1 MLASLDSLSLW
12 SLAAGSAA
20 ILASGI
26 LRGFT
31 GFGIALAGVPLLALV
46 AEPRLVVPSIM
57 LLQIASGVQNLV
69 QDRRHIDVRLLLPL
83 LPGAV
88 LGIVPGLWLL
98 LWLAADVVRLG
109 IGMLVMATV
118 LLLARGFRLER
129 PPRPPTLVALGAA
142 SGLLNGL
149 AAMAGPPM
157 IALLFALRRP
167 PEIIRATL
175 AGYFFFTG
183 FVGLGMAL
191 LQGVI
196 APGELWFALA
206 LLPALFIGLA
216 LGGRLFDGDF
226 RRHYHKVGLGLLLL
240 AGLAAAIRGATGLWL

>member
-1 MLASLDSLSLW
+1 MSLTLW
-12 SLAAGSAA
+12 SVGAGSAA

-31 GFGIALAGVPLLALV
+31 GFGIGLAGVPLLALV

-57 LLQIASGVQNLV
+57 LLQIASGIQNLL
-69 QDRRHIDVRLLLPL
+69 QDRRHIDIRLLLPL

-109 IGMLVMATV
+109 IGLLVIATV
-118 LLLARGFRLER
+118 LAISRGFRLER
-129 PPRPPTLVALGAA
+129 PPRRSALVALGAA
-142 SGLLNGL
+142 SGVLNGV

-175 AGYFFFTG
+175 AGYFFCTG
-183 FVGLGMAL
+183 LLGLGMAL

-196 APGELWFALA
+196 SAGELWFAIA

-240 AGLAAAIRGATGLWL
+240 AGLSAAARGMLGLYWT

>member
-1 MLASLDSLSLW
+1 MSLALW
-12 SLAAGSAA
+12 SLSAGSAA
-20 ILASGI
+20 ILTSGI

-46 AEPRLVVPSIM
+46 AEPRLVVPSVM
-57 LLQIASGVQNLV
+57 FLQIASGLPNLV

-98 LWLAADVVRLG
+98 LWLEADVVRLG
-109 IGMLVMATV
+109 IGLLVVATV
-118 LLLARGFRLER
+118 LLLTRGFRMARE
-129 PPRPPTLVALGAA
+129 PRRPTLLGLGAV
-142 SGLLNGL
+142 SGLLNGI

-157 IALLFALRRP
+157 IALLFALGRP
-167 PEIIRATL
+167 PETIRATL
-175 AGYFFFTG
+175 AAYFLCTG
-183 FVGLGMAL
+183 LVGLAMAL
-191 LQGVI
+191 VQGVI
-196 APGELWFALA
+196 APNELWFAVA

-226 RRHYHKVGLGLLLL
+226 RRHYHKVGLALLLL
-240 AGLAAAIRGATGLWL
+240 AGLSAALRGAVGLWG

>member
-1 MLASLDSLSLW
+1 MSLFL
-12 SLAAGSAA
+12 AGSLA

-31 GFGIALAGVPLLALV
+31 GFGIGLAGVPLLALV
-46 AEPRLVVPSIM
+46 AEPRLVVPSVM
-57 LLQIASGVQNLV
+57 LLQIVSGVPALI

-83 LPGAV
+83 MPGAL

-98 LWLAADVVRLG
+98 LWLAADLVRLG
-109 IGMLVMATV
+109 IGLLVVGTV

-129 PPRPPTLVALGAA
+129 QPRTATLLAMGAV
-142 SGLLNGL
+142 SGVLNGL

-175 AGYFFFTG
+175 AAYFLFTG
-183 FVGLGMAL
+183 LVGLVMAL
-191 LQGVI
+191 VQGVI
-196 APGELWFALA
+196 EPSELWFGVG
-206 LLPALFIGLA
+206 LLPALFLGLH
-216 LGGRLFDGDF
+216 LGCRLFDGDF
-226 RRHYHKVGLGLLLL
+226 RRHYRKVGLTLLLL
-240 AGLAAAIRGATGLWL
+240 AGLSAAIKGAIGLWG

>member
-1 MLASLDSLSLW
+1 MSLTLW
-12 SLAAGSAA
+12 SVGTGSVA

-31 GFGIALAGVPLLALV
+31 GFGIGLAGVPRLALV

-69 QDRRHIDVRLLLPL
+69 QDRRYIDLRLLLPL

-98 LWLAADVVRLG
+98 LWLEADVVRLG
-109 IGMLVMATV
+109 MGLLVVATV
-118 LLLARGFRLER
+118 LLLAQGFRLDRE
-129 PPRPPTLVALGAA
+129 PRRSTLLAMGAV
-142 SGLLNGL
+142 SGVLNGL

-175 AGYFFFTG
+175 AGLFMFTG

-196 APGELWFALA
+196 APGELGFAFA
-206 LLPALFIGLA
+206 LLPALFLGLH
-216 LGGRLFDGDF
+216 LGARLFDGEF
-226 RRHYHKVGLGLLLL
+226 RRHYRKVGLGLLLL
-240 AGLAAAIRGATGLWL
+240 AGLAAAVRGAAGLWL

>member
-1 MLASLDSLSLW
+1 MSLSLW
-12 SLAAGSAA
+12 SVGAGSAA

-46 AEPRLVVPSIM
+46 AEPRLVVPTVM
-57 LLQIASGVQNLV
+57 FLQIASGVQNLV

-98 LWLAADVVRLG
+98 LWLAADIVRLG
-109 IGMLVMATV
+109 IGLLVMATV
-118 LLLARGFRLER
+118 LLVSRGFRLER
-129 PPRPPTLVALGAA
+129 QPEMPTLLGLGAV
-142 SGLLNGL
+142 SGVLNGL

-196 APGELWFALA
+196 APGELWFAVA
-206 LLPALFIGLA
+206 MLPALVLGLA

-226 RRHYHKVGLGLLLL
+226 RRHYRKVGLGLLLL
-240 AGLAAAIRGATGLWL
+240 AGLAAALRGALGLWL

>member
-1 MLASLDSLSLW
+1 MSLTLLSVG
-12 SLAAGSAA
+12 AGSAA

-31 GFGIALAGVPLLALV
+31 GFGIGLAGVPLLALV
-46 AEPRLVVPSIM
+46 VEPRLVVPSVM
-57 LLQIASGVQNLV
+57 FLQIASGVQHLV
-69 QDRRHIDVRLLLPL
+69 HDRRHVDVRLLLPL

-98 LWLAADVVRLG
+98 SWLAADLVRLG
-109 IGMLVMATV
+109 IGVLVIATV
-118 LLLARGFRLER
+118 LLLGRGFRLER
-129 PPRPPTLVALGAA
+129 PPRRPALVALGAV
-142 SGLLNGL
+142 SGVLNGL

-216 LGGRLFDGDF
+216 LGARLFDGAF
-226 RRHYHKVGLGLLLL
+226 RRHYRSVGLALLLL
-240 AGLAAAIRGATGLWL
+240 AGLSAAARGMLGLYWT

>member
-1 MLASLDSLSLW
+1 MIASLASLSLGTL
-12 SLAAGSAA
+12 LAGSAA

-31 GFGIALAGVPLLALV
+31 GFGIGLAGVPLLALV
-46 AEPRLVVPSIM
+46 AEPRLVVPTVM
-57 LLQIASGVQNLV
+57 FLQIASGVQNLA
-69 QDRRHIDVRLLLPL
+69 QGRRHIDVRLLLPL
-83 LPGAV
+83 LPGAL

-109 IGMLVMATV
+109 IGVLVVGTV

-129 PPRPPTLVALGAA
+129 EPSKPTLLAMGAI
-142 SGLLNGL
+142 SGVLNGL

-175 AGYFFFTG
+175 AAYFFFTG

-196 APGELWFALA
+196 APGELWFAVA
-206 LLPALFIGLA
+206 LLPALVLGLA

-226 RRHYHKVGLGLLLL
+226 RRHYRKVGLFLLLL
-240 AGLAAAIRGATGLWL
+240 AGLGAALRGAIGLG